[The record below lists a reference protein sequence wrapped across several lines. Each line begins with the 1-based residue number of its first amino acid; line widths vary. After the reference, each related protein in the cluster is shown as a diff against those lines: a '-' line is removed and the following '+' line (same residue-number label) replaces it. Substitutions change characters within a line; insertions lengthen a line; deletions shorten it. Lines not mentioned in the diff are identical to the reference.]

1 MRGVVRDL
9 LRTVLLLSVCIPI
22 FFAMVLFSMSPELAM
37 VLCLPAMAVVGLT
50 IYATR
55 EYRDE
60 MRRWR
65 RDTHRCDVCGYDL
78 RMTPDRCPEC
88 GAVPKPLIERPN

>member
-22 FFAMVLFSMSPELAM
+22 FFAMVLFGMSPELAM
-37 VLCLPAMAVVGLT
+37 VLCLPAMAVVGLS

-55 EYRDE
+55 EYRE
-60 MRRWR
+60 GLRRWR
-65 RDTHRCDVCGYDL
+65 RDTHRCAVCGNDL

-88 GAVPKPLIERPN
+88 GEVPDQLAEKSN